1 LQQFDVKNDFLD
13 GDLEEEV
20 YMDLPPRVKRGNSC
34 TKEVCKLKKSLYG
47 LKQFLIAWFWMFSS
61 AMKVFGYKQSN
72 SDHTLFIKH
81 QKGKVTILIVYVYD
95 MLVIG
100 VILVK

>member
-1 LQQFDVKNDFLD
+1 
-13 GDLEEEV
+13 
-20 YMDLPPRVKRGNSC
+20 MDLPPRVKRGNSC